1 MTLLARTLTV
11 IGIAVV
17 AYVVFFGKPHEVLI
31 QEAAPPQIAQP
42 LQSSTPKPTARPR
55 PRPRPTPEPAD
66 TVTFQPENT
75 QSQPMYRSLQAQPQS
90 VQTRMVRKE
99 PRVYEWEPS
108 FNSALEEKDP
118 SKRQERI
125 DVAQT
130 ALNRRLEEMKLNEGD
145 GSPQERQAIRNAQLG
160 LNLLKEEVSN
170 GQTRR

>member
-1 MTLLARTLTV
+1 MTLLARILTV

-42 LQSSTPKPTARPR
+42 PQLPTPKPTARPR

-66 TVTFQPENT
+66 RVTFQPENA
-75 QSQPMYRSLQAQPQS
+75 QSQGAMYRPLQAQPQAP
-90 VQTRMVRKE
+90 QTRIVRKA
-99 PRVYEWEPS
+99 PRVYEWEAS
-108 FNSALEEKDP
+108 FNSALEEIDP

-130 ALNRRLEEMKLNEGD
+130 ALNRRLEEIKLNEGD

-160 LNLLKEEVSN
+160 LNLLREEV